1 MARDRARRAR
11 KGGVA
16 MSEDGAGSQ
25 PANNDQSLVSKRS
38 SADLLALI
46 LMFVFA
52 TGAISLSLPPV
63 VQNDLINHVGL
74 DNSQYGLI
82 MTVFMAFYGISGF
95 TSGILAARW
104 GGRLLGVCCACFFFG
119 SLIFGLSSNMAG
131 FLVGRA
137 LQGLGGG
144 MVVATCSPV
153 LAHALPPKWLNRA
166 WGILGAGW
174 GIGEVIALLV
184 MPSIENVGG
193 YRAVFLTTAG
203 LAFVVGIATIS
214 QKAVRTLPS
223 HPEGATTIRGLA
235 TATASVVTNRKVLLL
250 SFVNAAA
257 LAIGVCVL
265 DFTPKF
271 LQVFHGSSERT
282 SLYLLAG
289 LGVAQIVGNP
299 MGAVATGRWGKYWV
313 IVGSMIPMLVVA
325 ALVGVVPG
333 VAATFVMVLLS
344 GFFSMAYFPPMLSYM
359 PEVVSKPWQVGP
371 ATGLNTALGFAGSML
386 FPFFFG
392 LLLDSGGSSH
402 RSYMFGYVMLAVFGL
417 ASVVGMAFFVSR
429 KKVAA
434 S

>member
-1 MARDRARRAR
+1 MVEDNA
-11 KGGVA
+11 GTE
-16 MSEDGAGSQ
+16 STDGA
-25 PANNDQSLVSKRS
+25 ARLVCKRS
-38 SADLLALI
+38 SADLLALT

-52 TGAISLSLPPV
+52 IGAISLSLPPV
-63 VQNDLINHVGL
+63 VQNDLTSHMGL
-74 DNSQYGLI
+74 NNSQYGLI
-82 MTVFMAFYGISGF
+82 MTVFLAFYGISGF

-104 GGRLLGVCCACFFFG
+104 GGRLLVVCCACFFFG
-119 SLIFGLSSNMAG
+119 SLIFGLSSNMGG

-184 MPSIENVGG
+184 MPSVENAGG
-193 YRAVFLTTAG
+193 YRAVFLVTAG
-203 LAFVVGIATIS
+203 LALAVGIATMS
-214 QKAVRTLPS
+214 QKAVRALPS
-223 HPEGATTIRGLA
+223 HPEGATSIRGLA
-235 TATASVVTNRKVLLL
+235 TATASVITNRKVLLL

-271 LQVFHGSSERT
+271 FQVSHGSSERI

-289 LGVAQIVGNP
+289 LGLAQIVGNP
-299 MGAVATGRWGKYWV
+299 LGAVATARWGKYWV
-313 IVGSMIPMLVVA
+313 IVWSMIPMLVVT
-325 ALVGVVPG
+325 ALVGIVPG
-333 VAATFVMVLLS
+333 VPATFAMVLLS
-344 GFFSMAYFPPMLSYM
+344 GFFSMTYFAPMLSYM

-392 LLLDSGGSSH
+392 LLLDAGGSSH
-402 RSYMFGYVMLAVFGL
+402 RSYILGYLMLAVFGL
-417 ASVVGMAFFVSR
+417 ASVAGMAFFVR
-429 KKVAA
+429 GKKRTAQQP